1 MTVAQMYAAL
11 NMDNFPTTGLITAD
25 SMCLAV
31 DIAHAGATEIPDSP
45 NAGSYVVAQAGVK
58 SVDASL
64 NAEKKTNAYI
74 RQGKSTTKTGTQRTF
89 TIDADRYSGD
99 EFQDF
104 ALSNEIKFAVGQA
117 CVVPY
122 IYFDIGTG
130 KGESGLA
137 SIIVDT
143 DGSGGA
149 EENSGVSISLEKAGP
164 APVEF
169 EYSVKTVSSIAMLNN
184 PTKTTYTVGE
194 SLNVSGGQITVTYS
208 DTSTRTVNITDS
220 MCSGFDSSEAGTST
234 VTVTYSGKTTT
245 FSCTITSS

>member
-1 MTVAQMYAAL
+1 MKVSEMYAQL
-11 NMDNFPTTGLITAD
+11 NIENFPVQGLITAD
-25 SMCLAV
+25 CMCLAV
-31 DIAHAGATEIPDSP
+31 DISAVGATEIPISP
-45 NAGSYVVAQAGVK
+45 NYGNYVVVQAGVK

-89 TIDADRYSGD
+89 SIDADRYSGD

-104 ALSNEIKFAVGQA
+104 ALSHEIKYAVGQA

-137 SIIVDT
+137 SIVVDT
-143 DGSGGA
+143 DGSGA
-149 EENSGVSISLEKAGP
+149 SEENSGISISLEKAGP

-184 PTKTTYTVGE
+184 PTKTTYNVGE

-208 DTSTRTVNITDS
+208 DTSTRTVNITTP

-234 VTVTYSGKTTT
+234 VTVTYGGKTTT
-245 FSCTITSS
+245 FSTTIVSA

>member
-1 MTVAQMYAAL
+1 MYAML
-11 NMDNFPTTGLITAD
+11 NMDNFPTEGLITAD

-31 DIAHAGATEIPDSP
+31 DIAAAGATEIPDEP
-45 NAGSYVVAQAGVK
+45 NAANYVVAQAGVK

-122 IYFDIGTG
+122 IYFDVGTG

-164 APVEF
+164 APVAF
-169 EYSVKTVSSIAMLNN
+169 EYSVKTVSSIAMLND
-184 PTKTTYTVGE
+184 PTKTTYNVGE
-194 SLNVSGGQITVTYS
+194 SLDVSGGQITVTYS
-208 DTSTRTVNITDS
+208 DATTRTVNITTA
-220 MCSGFDSSEAGTST
+220 MCSNFDSSTAGTST
-234 VTVTYSGKTTT
+234 VTVTYHEKTTT
-245 FSCTITSS
+245 FDCTITAS